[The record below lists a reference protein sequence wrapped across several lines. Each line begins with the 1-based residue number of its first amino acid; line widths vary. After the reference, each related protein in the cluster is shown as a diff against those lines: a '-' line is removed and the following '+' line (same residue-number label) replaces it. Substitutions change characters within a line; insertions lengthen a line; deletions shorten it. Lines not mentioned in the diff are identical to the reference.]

1 MQHNIETS
9 LIIPV
14 YNEEKYLDNL
24 LMSLINSDYDKEKIE
39 ILIFDGGSTDN
50 TLKILQKYTTNYPY
64 IHLFSNPK
72 RIQVEALNLALKKV
86 SGKYIIRCDAHAEYP
101 QNYISG
107 LIDYLKNSK
116 EKIGNVGFQAISVPG
131 DESHQAEAV
140 ALAFKSPFGVGLSH
154 RSKSFKEAISVD
166 TLLFGA
172 WKAEIFDDIGD
183 FDTNFV
189 RGQDYEHNKRLI
201 LKGYRVLLLP
211 DTQFKYFM
219 RTSLVKLAKMVY
231 QYAYAKTQII
241 KKYKE
246 KPSIRVVIP
255 AIFVLGLFLS
265 IFFPLIINL
274 YLLYLVIDLLVVLK
288 ERKSLSTSFY
298 LFIAFPLM
306 HISHGIGF
314 MRGLFD
320 VFLLQKNTK
329 RFDHTR

>member
-1 MQHNIETS
+1 MQHKIETS
-9 LIIPV
+9 LIIPI
-14 YNEEKYLDNL
+14 YNEERYLDNL
-24 LMSLINSDYDKEKIE
+24 LLSLINNDYDKEKIE

-50 TLKILQKYTTNYPY
+50 TLKILQKYTTDYSY

-107 LIDYLKNSK
+107 LVYYLKNSK

-131 DESHQAEAV
+131 DESNEAEAV
-140 ALAFKSPFGVGLSH
+140 ALALKSPFGVGMSH
-154 RSKSFKEAISVD
+154 RSKSFTQIISVD

-172 WKAEIFDDIGD
+172 WKAEIFDDCGD

-201 LKGYRVLLLP
+201 LKGYKVLLLP
-211 DTQFKYFM
+211 GTQFKYFT
-219 RTSLVKLAKMVY
+219 RTSLIKLARMVY

-241 KKYKE
+241 KKYNE
-246 KPSIRVVIP
+246 KPSIRVFIP
-255 AIFVLGLFLS
+255 AIFVFGLLLS
-265 IFFPLIINL
+265 IFFPILINL
-274 YLLYLVIDLLVVLK
+274 YLLYLLMDLLAVLK
-288 ERKSLSTSFY
+288 ERKNLSTSLY
-298 LFIAFPLM
+298 LFVGFPLM

-314 MRGLFD
+314 IRGLFD
-320 VFLLQKNTK
+320 VFILQKKTK
-329 RFDHTR
+329 KFDHTR